1 MYKTIIAPIIATI
14 AIVVQLLFGID
25 ISEEVQSQ
33 VVEALVNVIAVG
45 AILYGIIKNHK
56 REEDEEV

>member
-1 MYKTIIAPIIATI
+1 MYKTIVAPIVATI
-14 AIVVQLLFGID
+14 AIVAQLIFGVD
-25 ISEEVQSQ
+25 IGEEVQSQ

-56 REEDEEV
+56 REDEEV

>member
-1 MYKTIIAPIIATI
+1 MYKTVVAPIIATI
-14 AIVVQLLFGID
+14 AIAAQLIFKID
-25 ISEEVQSQ
+25 ISEEVQNQ
-33 VVEALVNVIAVG
+33 VVEALVNIIAVG